1 VWNNGAIRK
10 KRYREKNTDFST
22 RFFNFASLMTEK
34 KKSKTGYWLLTLVS
48 LTAFV
53 LCCLY
58 LPQALWM
65 PLPTTFGGFALAM
78 DWI

>member
-1 VWNNGAIRK
+1 
-10 KRYREKNTDFST
+10 
-22 RFFNFASLMTEK
+22 MTEN

-48 LTAFV
+48 LAAFV